1 MPRQAK
7 TDGENRFKR
16 YRENK
21 RRQGLRQVRLWVWD
35 TRAPGFA
42 EEAKRQAA
50 LLRGAPEEAEALDF
64 IEKAMDWGDE
74 R

>member
-64 IEKAMDWGDE
+64 IEKAMDWGDD